1 MRTLNDCPSC
11 VQPSGAPIN
20 ISDRKLNDLEAET
33 LSKGRRRAFSEVSAA
48 LVHQL
53 NEPLT
58 ALLLYLGEMKQE
70 GEQSAGQAATP
81 SPMREM
87 VEKALHEA
95 QRVCDIVERVGTR
108 FGAPVDCETAITSG
122 REIINWS
129 KQSTTANSSGHT
141 VSASPRRQHHLTPRE
156 REVLD
161 QITGGASNKQGGRRL
176 GISTRTFEAHRFH
189 IMQKLE
195 ARNTADLVRMAYGN
209 AG

>member
-1 MRTLNDCPSC
+1 
-11 VQPSGAPIN
+11 
-20 ISDRKLNDLEAET
+20 
-33 LSKGRRRAFSEVSAA
+33 LSKGRRRAFGEVSAA

-58 ALLLYLGEMKQE
+58 ALLLYLGDMKQE
-70 GEQSAGQAATP
+70 SEQSAEKAAIP
-81 SPMREM
+81 SSMREM
-87 VEKALHEA
+87 VEKALHEV
-95 QRVCDIVERVGTR
+95 QRVCDIVERVGNR
-108 FGAPVDCETAITSG
+108 FGAPVDCETAVTSG

-129 KQSTTANSSGHT
+129 KQRDTANSSGHAF
-141 VSASPRRQHHLTPRE
+141 SASLPRQHHLTPRE

-195 ARNTADLVRMAYGN
+195 ARNTADLVRMACSN
-209 AG
+209 AR